1 MQNPDYYYDNG
12 HPRFIGFIPD
22 LMREIADLT
31 GMNYV
36 IMTSPD
42 NNFGYRQNDGNWDGM
57 IGELLRQVQYIEK
70 QAKHRRNYYRN
81 DYILLILRERLSL
94 VPQIIENKKQHRKIR
109 I

>member
-1 MQNPDYYYDNG
+1 MIETVIYGLMHIFLQQLEPYLMQNPDYYYDNG

-42 NNFGYRQNDGNWDGM
+42 NSFGYRQTHGNWDGM
-57 IGELLRQVQYIEK
+57 IGELLRQVKYTEK
-70 QAKHRRNYYRN
+70 
-81 DYILLILRERLSL
+81 
-94 VPQIIENKKQHRKIR
+94 
-109 I
+109 